1 MSTINNIILT
11 SMLTLTLGHAV
22 DDFSSERLL
31 GIEVAA
37 TTIGYADE
45 IGYRQKNEDAE
56 FGLRLG
62 AQNEE
67 WRTTVRFNFMKAK
80 GRGYQKAML
89 DFDRFVWASLYK
101 TDSIVFKPYLGA
113 HIGWMRYTDDK
124 FADKS
129 GSGLAYGGQLGLT
142 LNVLDEVD
150 FDLGYRHTIA
160 NIDAIESTGSFVFS
174 ANYLY

>member
-1 MSTINNIILT
+1 MSTVNNIILT

-31 GIEVAA
+31 GIEVAY
-37 TTIGYADE
+37 TSVGSTNE
-45 IGYRQKNEDAE
+45 IGLRKTNEDAE

-67 WRTTVRFNFMKAK
+67 WRTTVRLNFMKAQ

-113 HIGWMRYTDDK
+113 HVGWMRYTDDHDG
-124 FADKS
+124 FLS
-129 GSGLAYGGQLGLT
+129 GNGLAYGGQLGVA
-142 LNVLDEVD
+142 LNVLNEVD
-150 FDLGYRHTIA
+150 FDFGYRHTIA
-160 NIDAIESTGSFVFS
+160 NIEGVDTIGSFVF
-174 ANYLY
+174 AVNYLY

>member
-1 MSTINNIILT
+1 MLTINNIILT

-31 GIEVAA
+31 GIEVAY
-37 TTIGYADE
+37 TSVDSTNGDF
-45 IGYRQKNEDAE
+45 RKTNDDAE

-67 WRTTVRFNFMKAK
+67 WRTTLRLNFMKAQGK
-80 GRGYQKAML
+80 GYQKAML

-113 HIGWMRYTDDK
+113 HVGWMRYTDDK
-124 FADKS
+124 DGALS
-129 GSGLAYGGQLGLT
+129 ASGLAYGGQLGLT
-142 LNVLDEVD
+142 LNVLNEVD
-150 FDLGYRHTIA
+150 FDFGYRHTIA
-160 NIDAIESTGSFVFS
+160 NIDGVDTMGSFVF
-174 ANYLY
+174 AVNYLY